1 MPLLS
6 ANVPEIRQ
14 GLFSPGLKKFGQGV
28 AQMASEYGG
37 RLSEVASLPGRVYKG
52 EVAPTPENAFEFA
65 STFTGGGMATAGKG
79 GLGMG
84 GRRLIGGREMYP
96 QKLVA
101 QRSGSPSVSLS
112 IKNTIPDEEAIL
124 GRLSDVA
131 KSQYKIG
138 QSKFLKNQIDELT
151 GQFQK
156 QAIEYGSIP
165 KTSFEALSIADEGL
179 TKTAAKIAEYRKL
192 LGAMDKN
199 WI

>member
-1 MPLLS
+1 MPLLQ

-14 GLFSPGLKKFGQGV
+14 GLFSPGMKKFGRGIG
-28 AQMASEYGG
+28 QMARESLG

-52 EVAPTPENAFEFA
+52 EVAPTQENAFEFA

-79 GLGMG
+79 GFGIG
-84 GRRLIGGREMYP
+84 GRRIIGGREMYP
-96 QKLVA
+96 QKLAA
-101 QRSGSPSVSLS
+101 QRRGGPVVTVEV
-112 IKNTIPDEEAIL
+112 KKAIPDEEAIL
-124 GRLSDVA
+124 GRLSDIA

-179 TKTAAKIAEYRKL
+179 TKTAGEIAKYRKM
-192 LGAMDKN
+192 LGAMEKD